1 MKPPGNRKKKVGLAL
16 SGGAARGLAHVGVL
30 DVFQKEGIPIDM
42 IAGTSSGAV
51 MGAVYAYNQDTN
63 RMIEQAL
70 AANWKRMTPMIDPSF
85 PKTGFIKGK
94 KIKNLITSFLGG
106 NIKFSD
112 LKIPFACV
120 ATDIDTGEEVVID
133 SGSVPDALRGTISVP
148 GIFTVV
154 KYEGRYL
161 VDGGLT
167 TPVPVDVVKR
177 MGADFVI
184 AVNVNPTVIDRMGK
198 SSKVRAEAHKEPNIL
213 QIIMQAIYITTYAV
227 ARNALVNAD
236 IVIEPDLGHIG
247 AGDFNKADELIL
259 LGQHAAKE
267 AIPQIKRKLAE
278 L

>member
-1 MKPPGNRKKKVGLAL
+1 MNPPHNRQKKVGLAL

-30 DVFQKEGIPIDM
+30 DVLQKEGIPIDM
-42 IAGTSSGAV
+42 IVGTSSGAV
-51 MGAVYAYNQDTN
+51 MGAVYAYKQDTN

-94 KIKNLITSFLGG
+94 KIKNLIASFLGG

-120 ATDIDTGEEVVID
+120 ATDIDTGEEVVIN
-133 SGSVPDALRGTISVP
+133 SGSVPDALRATISIP

-167 TPVPVDVVKR
+167 TPVPVDVVKQ

-184 AVNVNPTVIDRMGK
+184 AVNVNPTVTDRMGK

-213 QIIMQAIYITTYAV
+213 QIVMQAIYITTYAV

-247 AGDFNKADELIL
+247 AGDFNKAGELIL
-259 LGQHAAKE
+259 LGQHAAQE